1 MIGQQILHYRILRQL
16 GSGGMGVVYEAEDTR
31 LGRHVAMKFLPQS
44 LNVEP
49 EAIERFERE
58 ARIASSLNHPNICT
72 IYDIGVH
79 DGRQFIVMELLEG
92 ESLRSR
98 VNGQPMPLESILDA
112 GCQIADALDAAHAKG
127 VIHRDIKPANIFLT
141 KRGQAKLV
149 DFGIAKL
156 GGDRQEHDA
165 TAETKVAGD
174 VLTVAGMAIGSINY
188 MSPEQ
193 ARGEELDGRT
203 DLFSLGLVLYEM
215 STGRQAFAGPT
226 TALVFDAILNRQTV
240 EPRQMNPQIPDE
252 LQRVI
257 MRSLEKDRRLRF
269 QSAAD
274 MLAEL
279 ARIRRDTT
287 GWTPGMPVGTG
298 TAPVAAAPQTTVV
311 TAPATTA
318 TAAVTAPGSRRPWL
332 AIAALAVA
340 ALGVAGY
347 FLWNRAQAPALTE
360 RDTVLIADFAN
371 TTGDP
376 VFDDALRQ
384 AVSVQLQQT
393 PFLTLLPDQRVR
405 QTMRLMQRP
414 ENEAVIG
421 QIARDVCIRSGA
433 KASVEGSIAPLG
445 TSYVINLGVHNC
457 QSGAPLAQEQAQA
470 ASKELVLAE
479 LGKAVTNLRGRLG
492 ESLASVQKYDVPVT
506 DATTSSLEALR
517 AYGQALR
524 VRATK
529 GDEASIPFFRQA
541 IEKDPN
547 FALAYAKLAVV
558 LGNRGLADEAKTNAL
573 KAYEFRDRVS
583 EYEKLYIN
591 YNHASR
597 VLRDEKKV
605 REALE
610 LLTAAYPRDY
620 AGRNNFGVYYNGRGQ
635 FEEALAQYQAA
646 TEIAPDEP
654 QPMANAAYV
663 LMQLGR
669 SEEAYALIER
679 ALSIRPDSGL
689 AVARWGHAVRTSD
702 PRAPQFEQAAV
713 KIASEDLVLQQRAAL
728 ALWQGQINAYDKLV
742 EALRAKARA
751 AKNPG
756 TVESLD
762 LGQTIT
768 RATFTGAQKEA
779 LQAFHAKLPPGAT
792 AGRAQTA
799 LALAMIGDLA
809 PGRALLPELK
819 KASANNEGLKY
830 QAALMEAYI
839 KGADGQVK
847 EAVGLLEATL
857 VEVPRAQDL
866 HFYIGQI
873 RERSGDLDGAIAS
886 YQAVVKAAPALGGSA
901 VVPLSRLAIA
911 ELYLKQSKNAQ
922 AAAEL
927 DVLLTQ
933 WKNADA
939 DFPLLAKAKD
949 LRAKI
954 GTAAK

>member
-1 MIGQQILHYRILRQL
+1 MIGQQILHYRIVRQL

-44 LNVEP
+44 LHVEP

-79 DGRQFIVMELLEG
+79 DNRQFIVMELLEG
-92 ESLRSR
+92 DSLRTR
-98 VNGQPMPLESILDA
+98 VNGHPLPLESILDT

-127 VIHRDIKPANIFLT
+127 IIHRDIKPANIFLT

-156 GGDRQEHDA
+156 GGDRHEHDA

-174 VLTVAGMAIGSINY
+174 VLTVPGMAVGSINY

-215 STGRQAFAGPT
+215 STGRQAFVGQT
-226 TALVFDAILNRQTV
+226 TAVVFDAILNRQPP
-240 EPRQMNPQIPDE
+240 EPRQMNPQVPEE

-279 ARIRRDTT
+279 SRIRRDTS
-287 GWTPGMPVGTG
+287 GWTAGVPLGTG
-298 TAPVAAAPQTTVV
+298 ATSVAAPPATVV
-311 TAPATTA
+311 TAPAPATTG
-318 TAAVTAPGSRRPWL
+318 VTPRARRPWIP
-332 AIAALAVA
+332 IAALAVL
-340 ALGVAGY
+340 ALGAAGY
-347 FLWNRAQAPALTE
+347 FFWNRNLTPPLTE
-360 RDTVLIADFAN
+360 RDSVLIADFVN
-371 TTGDP
+371 TTGDA

-384 AVSVQLQQT
+384 AVAVQLQQT

-405 QTMRLMQRP
+405 QTMRLMQRQ

-421 QIARDVCIRSGA
+421 QVAREVCIRAGA
-433 KASVEGSIAPLG
+433 KASVEGSIAALG
-445 TSYVINLGVHNC
+445 SSYVINLGVHNC

-470 ASKELVLAE
+470 ASKEVVLAE

-492 ESLASVQKYDVPVT
+492 ESLASIQKYDVPVT

-541 IEKDPN
+541 IDKDPN

-558 LGNRGLADEAKTNAL
+558 LGNRGLADDAKASAL
-573 KAYEFRDRVS
+573 KAYDLRDRVS
-583 EYEKLYIN
+583 EYERLYIN
-591 YNHASR
+591 YNHAAR
-597 VLRDEKKV
+597 VLRDQKKV
-605 REALE
+605 RESLE

-620 AGRNNFGVYYNGRGQ
+620 AGRNNLGVYYNGQGQ
-635 FEEALAQYQAA
+635 FEEAIKQYQAA
-646 TEIAPDEP
+646 MEIAPDEP
-654 QPMANAAYV
+654 QPMSNAAYV

-669 SEEAYALIER
+669 NDEAYALIER
-679 ALSIRPDSGL
+679 ALALRPDPAL
-689 AVARWGHAVRTSD
+689 AIARWGQAVRTND
-702 PRAPQFEQAAV
+702 PRAAQFEEAAV
-713 KIASEDLVLQQRAAL
+713 KIGNEDLVLQQRASL
-728 ALWQGQINAYDKLV
+728 AIWQGQLAAYDKYV

-751 AKNPG
+751 AKNPSV
-756 TVESLD
+756 VESLD
-762 LGQTIT
+762 LGQAIT
-768 RATFTGAQKEA
+768 RATYSADKA
-779 LQAFHAKLPPGAT
+779 AIQAVFAKLPAKPIG
-792 AGRAQTA
+792 GRLQAA
-799 LALAMIGDLA
+799 LALAMMGDLA
-809 PGRALLPELK
+809 PSRALLPELK
-819 KASANNEGLKY
+819 KEITNNENLKF
-830 QAALMEAYI
+830 QAAIMEAYI
-839 KGADGQVK
+839 KGADGQMK
-847 EAVGLLEATL
+847 EAVGILEAIL
-857 VEVPRAQDL
+857 VEVPRAQDV
-866 HFYIGQI
+866 HFFIGQI
-873 RERSGDLDGAIAS
+873 RERGGDLDGAIAS
-886 YQAVVKAAPALGGSA
+886 YQAVVKAGAALGGNS
-901 VVPLSRLAIA
+901 VVPMSRLHSA
-911 ELYLKQSKNAQ
+911 EVYLKQGKHPQ

-927 DVLLTQ
+927 DALLAQ

-939 DFPLLAKAKD
+939 DFPLLVKAKS
-949 LRAKI
+949 LREKATKP
-954 GTAAK
+954 GV

>member
-44 LNVEP
+44 LHVEA

-72 IYDIGVH
+72 IHDIGVH

-98 VNGQPMPLESILDA
+98 VNGQPMPLESILDT

-156 GGDRQEHDA
+156 GGERHEHDA

-174 VLTVAGMAIGSINY
+174 VLTVPGMAVGSVNY

-215 STGRQAFAGPT
+215 STGRQAFLGQT
-226 TALVFDAILNRQTV
+226 TAVVFDAILNRQPP
-240 EPRQMNPQIPDE
+240 EPRQTNPQLPEE

-279 ARIRRDTT
+279 SRIRRDTSV
-287 GWTPGMPVGTG
+287 WTAGVPLG
-298 TAPVAAAPQTTVV
+298 TATTSATPPQATVV
-311 TAPATTA
+311 TAPAP
-318 TAAVTAPGSRRPWL
+318 AAADTLPRRRRSWI
-332 AIAALAVA
+332 AIAALAVV
-340 ALGVAGY
+340 ALGIAGY
-347 FLWNRAQAPALTE
+347 FLWGANRTPPLTE
-360 RDTVLIADFAN
+360 RDSVLIADFAN
-371 TTGDP
+371 TTGDS

-421 QIARDVCIRSGA
+421 QVAREVCIRSGA
-433 KASVEGSIAPLG
+433 KASVEGSIAQLG
-445 TSYVINLGVHNC
+445 SSYVINLGVHNC

-470 ASKELVLAE
+470 ASKEVVLAE

-492 ESLASVQKYDVPVT
+492 ESLASIQKYDVPVT

-541 IEKDPN
+541 IEKDTN

-573 KAYEFRDRVS
+573 KAYELRDRVS
-583 EYEKLYIN
+583 EYERLYIN

-620 AGRNNFGVYYNGRGQ
+620 AGRNNLGVYYNGRGQ

-669 SEEAYALIER
+669 NAEAYALIER
-679 ALSIRPDSGL
+679 ALAIRPDSGL
-689 AVARWGHAVRTSD
+689 AVARWGQAVRTND

-728 ALWQGQINAYDKLV
+728 ALWQGQVSVYDKIV

-756 TVESLD
+756 TVDSLD

-768 RATFTGAQKEA
+768 RATFTGAHKEA
-779 LQAFHAKLPPGAT
+779 LQAYHAKLPAGAT
-792 AGRAQTA
+792 AARAQTA

-809 PGRALLPELK
+809 PSRAVLPELK
-819 KASANNEGLKY
+819 KASANNESLKY
-830 QAALMEAYI
+830 QAAVMEAYL
-839 KGADGQVK
+839 KGADGQVN
-847 EAVGLLEATL
+847 EAVGLLESAL

-886 YQAVVKAAPALGGSA
+886 YQTVVKAAPALGGNP
-901 VVPLSRLAIA
+901 VVPFSRLAIA
-911 ELYLKQSKNAQ
+911 ELYLKQSRNAQ

-927 DVLLTQ
+927 DLLLTQ
-933 WKNADA
+933 WKNADG
-939 DFPLLAKAKD
+939 DFPLLAKAKS
-949 LRAKI
+949 LREKAR
-954 GTAAK
+954 